1 MMSKEISERADQSE
15 PRNVE
20 GFSPEDP
27 GAIASMARRIY
38 SSKAVIA
45 TTGMGVL
52 ALSSA
57 AFYRVRELLAA
68 LLLFSVLFGV
78 VAVAVLILWLVERG
92 AHEATVR
99 LETRLAHIPAAHIF
113 APARAHV
120 GPIHRKPPWN

>member
-1 MMSKEISERADQSE
+1 MLPKETSERADQSE

-20 GFSPEDP
+20 GFSPGDP
-27 GAIASMARRIY
+27 GAKASTARRIY

-45 TTGMGVL
+45 TAGMGVL

-99 LETRLAHIPAAHIF
+99 LETRLVHIPAGHIF
-113 APARAHV
+113 APARAHA
-120 GPIHRKPPWN
+120 GPIHRKSPWN